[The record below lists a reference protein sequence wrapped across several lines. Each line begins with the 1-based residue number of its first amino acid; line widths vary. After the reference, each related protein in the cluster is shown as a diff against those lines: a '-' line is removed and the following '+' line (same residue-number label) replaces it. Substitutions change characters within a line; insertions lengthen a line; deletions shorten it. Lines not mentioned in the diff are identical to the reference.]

1 MAMPTTSTNS
11 TTTTVADRVD
21 TRQQIILFLN
31 NILNFPSTN
40 ALLHEVLSAR
50 GLEVTM
56 KTPISSL
63 CEIPHGIDDTNK
75 EAFRAYAIPRLTLIK
90 QRYFDKNGHAL
101 KDEELK
107 KVLPSLAENFLSGD
121 KEKDIGENPTNPTEL
136 ALPTLELPNIPLQ
149 PGATRHRNNKEQSIL
164 QFISLCRE
172 SKSITSSVDMYNNYR
187 RWCTNNG
194 FGYCSAPT
202 LTKYLRESDRKQ
214 TESVSEKGRSQGWYL
229 ITP

>member
-1 MAMPTTSTNS
+1 MATTLMPTNPPPNQ
-11 TTTTVADRVD
+11 VD
-21 TRQQIILFLN
+21 IRQQIVLFLN
-31 NILNFPSTN
+31 NVLNFPSTN
-40 ALLHEVLSAR
+40 ALLNEVLESR

-56 KTPISSL
+56 KTPISSM
-63 CEIPHGIDDTNK
+63 CEIVGIDETNK
-75 EAFRAYAIPRLTLIK
+75 EAFRAYAIPRLTLHK
-90 QRYFDKNGHAL
+90 QRYFDKNGHAI

-107 KVLPSLAENFLSGD
+107 KVLPSLAEKFLKGD
-121 KEKDIGENPTNPTEL
+121 KEEDVEMVTGAGRVLSTGYPQLQIPN
-136 ALPTLELPNIPLQ
+136 LPPQ
-149 PGATRHRNNKEQSIL
+149 PSQSTKHRNNKEQSIL

-187 RWCTNNG
+187 RWCTTNG

-202 LTKYLRESDRKQ
+202 LTKYLRESDRKL

>member
-1 MAMPTTSTNS
+1 
-11 TTTTVADRVD
+11 
-21 TRQQIILFLN
+21 
-31 NILNFPSTN
+31 
-40 ALLHEVLSAR
+40 
-50 GLEVTM
+50 M

-63 CEIPHGIDDTNK
+63 CEISGIDDTNK
-75 EAFRAYAIPRLTLIK
+75 EAFRAYAIPRLTLFK
-90 QRYFDKNGHAL
+90 QRYFDKNGHAI
-101 KDEELK
+101 KDEELRK
-107 KVLPSLAENFLSGD
+107 ALPSIVEKFLRGD
-121 KEKDIGENPTNPTEL
+121 KGDEDIQNLPDPTERTLPPLSIPNLPTN
-136 ALPTLELPNIPLQ
+136 LP
-149 PGATRHRNNKEQSIL
+149 TRHRNNKEQSIL

-187 RWCTNNG
+187 RWCTTSG